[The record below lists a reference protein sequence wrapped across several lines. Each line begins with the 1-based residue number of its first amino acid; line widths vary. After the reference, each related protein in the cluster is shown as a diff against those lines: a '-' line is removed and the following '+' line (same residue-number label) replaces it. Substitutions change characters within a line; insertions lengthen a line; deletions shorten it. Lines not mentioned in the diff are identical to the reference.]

1 MRQRL
6 LYSLLIVAMLVP
18 WAPALPQTANS
29 TQQAV
34 SRPNSPKPYAP
45 DERLLLASARQGN
58 ASAQFWLGTG
68 YEQGWF
74 GTPDFRNA
82 LKWLR
87 GSAERGDADAQ
98 NALGQM
104 YENSEGVTQNYTIAA
119 KWYKKAAEH
128 YPDLGGAG
136 QGRNNLGM
144 LYLYGRGVPRDC
156 VQAYM
161 WFRLTNFETNLS
173 LAKAHMTPEQIL
185 EAERFAAEWK
195 SQHSTPE

>member
-6 LYSLLIVAMLVP
+6 LYSFLIVAMLVP
-18 WAPALPQTANS
+18 WAPALPQIANS

-34 SRPNSPKPYAP
+34 SRPNSPKQYVP
-45 DERLLLASARQGN
+45 DEGLLLASARQGN

-87 GSAERGDADAQ
+87 RSAEKGDADAQ

-104 YENSEGVTQNYTIAA
+104 YENGEGVTQNYTIAA

-136 QGRNNLGM
+136 QG
-144 LYLYGRGVPRDC
+144 
-156 VQAYM
+156 
-161 WFRLTNFETNLS
+161 
-173 LAKAHMTPEQIL
+173 K
-185 EAERFAAEWK
+185 K
-195 SQHSTPE
+195 